1 MADEPFTAVGRIA
14 KTHGLKGEVSVIAY
28 SEASLDVLTGLDAWL
43 VPPPAALRSTRIAGV
58 RPGPKGPIVTL
69 EGCDGIDAARTLVG
83 SEVLVA
89 TESLPTEWLEAA
101 EEELPEVLGMHVTDE
116 VHGDLGEIVE
126 YIETGANDV
135 WVVEGPR
142 GEVLIPVIED
152 VVIEV
157 DEEAG
162 EIVVRL
168 LPGLLP
174 EESEEA

>member
-1 MADEPFTAVGRIA
+1 MITYA
-14 KTHGLKGEVSVIAY
+14 
-28 SEASLDVLTGLDAWL
+28 EASLDVLAGLEAWL
-43 VPPPAALRSTRIAGV
+43 VPPPSALRSTRIAGV
-58 RPGPKGPIVTL
+58 RPGPKGPIVAL
-69 EGCDGIDAARTLVG
+69 EGCDSIDTARSVVG
-83 SEVLVA
+83 SEILVA
-89 TESLPTEWLEAA
+89 TDSLPSEWIEALEDD
-101 EEELPEVLGMHVTDE
+101 LPEVLGMRVTDE
-116 VHGDLGEIVE
+116 LHGDLGEIVE